1 MVLALAA
8 SRWVVETPKWPVTW
22 ACLLVDSAIAMCL
35 SFTYFTCITNTIVK
49 SFPCL
54 ASMHLVSGL
63 ITPTLRTPLQD
74 HLSTHKRE
82 MQHNYDYVALYSN
95 KDPWLGT
102 ANPIDIRC
110 KFSCDG
116 EFIML
121 EEHLQGKLLPHPFLY
136 TPSFSIYTP
145 SLSSVPLSSF
155 EHRFQMSMYRDR
167 FRLWARADVPLA
179 GWFHHSGGSSTQSI
193 DLCPVEQS
201 TSSRLLPHTP

>member
-1 MVLALAA
+1 MIVYENGL
-8 SRWVVETPKWPVTW
+8 EFN
-22 ACLLVDSAIAMCL
+22 
-35 SFTYFTCITNTIVK
+35 SFTCANTIRLMWGPPFCVLKSLSLEVLHSSLTGSCRFLDGPSSCGFTVGCGNTQVACHVGMSSRGQRHCNVCIVYLLTCTITNTIVK

-54 ASMHLVSGL
+54 ASMHFVSGL
-63 ITPTLRTPLQD
+63 ITPTLWTPLQD

-82 MQHNYDYVALYSN
+82 MQHNYDYVALYPN

-136 TPSFSIYTP
+136 I
-145 SLSSVPLSSF
+145 L
-155 EHRFQMSMYRDR
+155 
-167 FRLWARADVPLA
+167 
-179 GWFHHSGGSSTQSI
+179 FHLHPI
-193 DLCPVEQS
+193 PFLC
-201 TSSRLLPHTP
+201 TS